1 MLILKFINFT
11 TPTNTVEKLIKLKI
25 MDIDDNKPIFSQRV
39 YKTVLTETDTNNQ
52 ICLLV
57 GNEIK
62 HENLNCSLNISVTD
76 NDQSL
81 QYNFINLYVEQLN
94 KDIKINQFFQ
104 IIPNNGF
111 KNLNSILFYS
121 NSDFDLKSLP
131 VNENE
136 KISYKVSI

>member
-1 MLILKFINFT
+1 
-11 TPTNTVEKLIKLKI
+11 